1 MGNRQWAMGVPSTS
15 NHLEANSSQPR
26 YERACLT
33 EDSIH
38 KQNPRGSF
46 RQDLNLSF
54 DKSTPFLLSFLP
66 VMIAKASIGLLV
78 GATSFLKRPLHLKR
92 NRCSDRQIYSKVTPT
107 SNSLFG
113 TNSIASEFEQEE
125 IKSDSNI
132 STFDPLGPPEYLA
145 SLRIGDSISVP
156 HPFGGEHD
164 KVNIKRLSRHP
175 DIFLLQNY
183 LSYEKDRLLLQKSA
197 QEQGLK
203 VAGTKKS
210 NDNAVRKNS
219 YLTWIDPDHIES
231 EENLGEIVHHMGK
244 FANEFVHESLR
255 KEKELYELESLQ
267 VAKYNEG
274 GRFDEHHD
282 DFGRFLTVLSYLNG
296 IGGTYFQYA
305 QTSEEIFARGVID
318 GTNIPGRN
326 GLLVVGKEG
335 HQTYFP
341 QDGSDEMEASAVVQI
356 EPGDAVAFYNY
367 HVGEKNMKSVHASL
381 PVPVPEKWIATNW
394 MRSEQ
399 LTGSFGYL
407 HHDQLQAH
415 VIKN

>member
-1 MGNRQWAMGVPSTS
+1 
-15 NHLEANSSQPR
+15 
-26 YERACLT
+26 
-33 EDSIH
+33 
-38 KQNPRGSF
+38 
-46 RQDLNLSF
+46 
-54 DKSTPFLLSFLP
+54 
-66 VMIAKASIGLLV
+66 MIAKVSIGLLV
-78 GATSFLKRPLHLKR
+78 GATSFLNRPLHLKR
-92 NRCSDRQIYSKVTPT
+92 NRCSDRHDF
-107 SNSLFG
+107 SNIIPLSSSLLE
-113 TNSIASEFEQEE
+113 TNGITSEFEKNE
-125 IKSDSNI
+125 DSSEVDI
-132 STFDPLGPPEYLA
+132 STFDPLGPPERLA
-145 SLRIGDSISVP
+145 SLKIGDLISIP

-164 KVNIKRLSRHP
+164 IVNIKRLSRDP

-183 LSYEKDRLLLQKSA
+183 LPREKTRLLLQKRA

-219 YLTWIDPDHIES
+219 YLTWIDPTYIETGDI
-231 EENLGEIVHHMGK
+231 LRDIVHSMGE

-255 KEKELYELESLQ
+255 NEKELYEFESLQ

-282 DFGRFLTVLSYLNG
+282 DFGRFLTVLTYLNG
-296 IGGTYFQYA
+296 IGGTYFQHA
-305 QTSEEIFARGVID
+305 QTSEEIIARTND
-318 GTNIPGRN
+318 GTNVPGKN

-341 QDGSDEMEASAVVQI
+341 QNDIGDLESSAVVQI
-356 EPGDAVAFYNY
+356 LPGDAVAFYNY

-394 MRSEQ
+394 LRSEQ

-407 HHDQLQAH
+407 HLDHLQTT
-415 VIKN
+415 VNNQGENISC